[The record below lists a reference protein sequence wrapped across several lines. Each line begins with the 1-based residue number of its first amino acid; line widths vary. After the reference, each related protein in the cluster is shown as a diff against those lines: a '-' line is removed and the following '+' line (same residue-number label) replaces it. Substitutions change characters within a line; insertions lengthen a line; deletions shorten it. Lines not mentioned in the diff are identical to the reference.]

1 MRKCLFSGLII
12 LMVVWQLSAQ
22 PSGIEL
28 PRSSYGLP
36 IVNDPEIYK
45 KLVRANPQN
54 QLISLN
60 ELIPEAH
67 FNVTYADT
75 SNDFHRPLYE
85 SAEVFLRKPAA
96 MALKKASSLLKQK
109 GMGLLIFDGYRP
121 YAVTVLFWERTHDT
135 TYVADPRTG
144 SKHNRGMAVDVS
156 LYDLKTG
163 EPLSMPSPY
172 DLNSPTSFHTYMD
185 ADSASIAHREILR
198 ETMEEA
204 GFLKYTCEWWHYD
217 FPGASGCYNY
227 DLLPSRIEKANHE
240 LGRLES
246 KPD

>member
-1 MRKCLFSGLII
+1 MKICMLAGLIM
-12 LMVVWQLSAQ
+12 LVVTFQMKGQTS
-22 PSGIEL
+22 SIEL

-54 QLISLN
+54 QLIDLR
-60 ELIPEAH
+60 EWIPEAQ

-75 SNDFHRPLYE
+75 NNDFHRPLYE
-85 SAEVFLRKPAA
+85 SADVFLRKPAA
-96 MALKKASSLLKQK
+96 MALKNASSLLKQK
-109 GMGLLIFDGYRP
+109 GLGLIIFDGYRP

-156 LYDLKTG
+156 LYDLKTL

-172 DLNSPTSFHTYMD
+172 DLNSPTSFHTYMG
-185 ADSASIAHREILR
+185 ADSASISHREILR
-198 ETMEEA
+198 RTMEEA

-227 DLLPSRIEKANHE
+227 DLLPSRIKKANYE
-240 LGRLES
+240 LERQKS
-246 KPD
+246 NPD